1 MEQIHSKILDEFGS
15 SIIDNLQPKNTLL
28 VSTPISE
35 EPSVVNTN
43 LFKNIPYSLV
53 KYFFDLDFSEGQFDL
68 IFGMLPLGLQG
79 NTFRS
84 IKFPTKQLS
93 WELILKVSEN
103 LSDEGYGI
111 FLMNPRGFNGY
122 TGEHFLNRMSRS
134 GIYVHAYINLPEN
147 VLMPATRTRP
157 ILVITRKQI
166 PEISIQNQI
175 IEAKN
180 RMGRL
185 QDQLEQYKKR
195 NSKLR
200 IFSLDQDT
208 DIPTVT
214 KELFLESPRLG
225 YLDFLDHN
233 EFNGFHKFEIKKQIQ
248 RLETRFKEFKS
259 TKFRDVVKSTTMAK
273 KGQSFEDLPNS
284 VYFEIEGHNS
294 NLITSPSQITGRIQ
308 NFLQVQLKDE
318 LSNEYLRIFFRST
331 MGDLIIQSI
340 TGIYFSEY
348 LFETEIPV
356 PEISIQIQIIETR
369 NRMDRLQDQ
378 LDQFKN
384 QISLNPISS
393 NIVSK
398 IDSMLEISRQLS
410 SEDKIKSLV
419 MEGESRSVEFK
430 QTFQHCLKSKDREK
444 YIETSALKSIAA
456 FLNTN
461 GGTLLIGVEDSGL
474 IPGVGFEIEK
484 YHKNSNDKF
493 LLHVKDKMKS
503 RIGVTIFNFTEI
515 SLEQVGINLVLM
527 ITCLPSDREVFLDNK
542 DFYVRT
548 APATEKLEGRDFSNY
563 VRRRFIN

>member
-474 IPGVGFEIEK
+474 ILGVGFEIEK